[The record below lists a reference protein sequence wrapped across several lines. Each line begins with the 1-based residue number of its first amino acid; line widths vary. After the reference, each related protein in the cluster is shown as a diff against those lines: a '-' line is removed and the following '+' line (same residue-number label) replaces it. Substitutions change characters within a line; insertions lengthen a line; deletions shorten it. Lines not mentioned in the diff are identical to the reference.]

1 MKHSSVNFRPISVQ
15 PARLLSGLRTGFP
28 RGRESRPITRC
39 PAEGRGTRAL
49 RSDLLLSSTS
59 YSSFFFSLLDQY
71 TLEFGLQLLASLAR
85 TCDERGFGGNE
96 RGRKRRKEEKKE
108 RKEGEKLISHKVPVD
123 VSEEGV
129 AHDVSKAC
137 LRVAAQTL
145 LGVLRG

>member
-1 MKHSSVNFRPISVQ
+1 MKEAS
-15 PARLLSGLRTGFP
+15 
-28 RGRESRPITRC
+28 ESMNE
-39 PAEGRGTRAL
+39 A
-49 RSDLLLSSTS
+49 
-59 YSSFFFSLLDQY
+59 
-71 TLEFGLQLLASLAR
+71 
-85 TCDERGFGGNE
+85 GNVE
-96 RGRKRRKEEKKE
+96 KKKKKE